1 MWLRSRPVA
10 PAPPPARSAAVGGD
24 GGMLRPR
31 RPVGPPDDV
40 RHRVGP
46 GLRGCRRRHPH
57 YVRLPL
63 ALADAARHRAG
74 AGGRVRQ
81 LPAAGRQADWL
92 AFGPAAGVVQHGS
105 GADPGAGSGRG
116 RRGPA
121 RRLGRLRAGRRA
133 HVRPR
138 ARLAGL
144 DRAGRGDLPRLAA
157 RRRVRDAAGA
167 HRRGPG
173 LSPVHAVPAGP
184 PAGAHGAADDR
195 RAARRR
201 LDRARGRGHGAGRR
215 RPGGRRRAGRGR
227 AGVGRTARC
236 RGPVAAGGVPRP
248 GRPADQPGQQAV
260 LRGRRRRA
268 RPAGRARRHSPGS
281 RRLHRALRAE
291 GPMSRRRPTGGSPM
305 TEVQIDPETLRAIIA
320 RELIGARQRTCM
332 LTDSVDE
339 ADLVRQ
345 HSPLMSPLV
354 WDLAHIANQEEL
366 WLLREV
372 GGREPMHPEIDPLYD
387 AFEHPRSER
396 PTLPLLP
403 PAEARAYGHEVR
415 GRVLDLLDRAPF
427 SGTRLLGNGFAFG
440 MIAQHEVQH
449 DETMLITHQIRAGAP
464 VLAAPAPGP
473 APADA
478 FRLPSEVLVPGGPF
492 TMGTS
497 TEPWALDNE
506 RPAHTVQVAPFY
518 LDTTPVTCGAYAQFI
533 DDGGYDD
540 RRWWTRAGWEHR
552 QKAGLTAPLYWRR
565 EGRQWTRRV
574 VGRQEPITPDEPVV
588 DVAWDA

>member
-1 MWLRSRPVA
+1 
-10 PAPPPARSAAVGGD
+10 
-24 GGMLRPR
+24 
-31 RPVGPPDDV
+31 
-40 RHRVGP
+40 
-46 GLRGCRRRHPH
+46 
-57 YVRLPL
+57 
-63 ALADAARHRAG
+63 
-74 AGGRVRQ
+74 
-81 LPAAGRQADWL
+81 
-92 AFGPAAGVVQHGS
+92 
-105 GADPGAGSGRG
+105 
-116 RRGPA
+116 
-121 RRLGRLRAGRRA
+121 
-133 HVRPR
+133 
-138 ARLAGL
+138 
-144 DRAGRGDLPRLAA
+144 
-157 RRRVRDAAGA
+157 
-167 HRRGPG
+167 
-173 LSPVHAVPAGP
+173 
-184 PAGAHGAADDR
+184 
-195 RAARRR
+195 
-201 LDRARGRGHGAGRR
+201 
-215 RPGGRRRAGRGR
+215 
-227 AGVGRTARC
+227 
-236 RGPVAAGGVPRP
+236 
-248 GRPADQPGQQAV
+248 
-260 LRGRRRRA
+260 
-268 RPAGRARRHSPGS
+268 
-281 RRLHRALRAE
+281 
-291 GPMSRRRPTGGSPM
+291 M
-305 TEVQIDPETLRAIIA
+305 TEVQLDPETLRAIIA
-320 RELIGARQRTCM
+320 RELTGARQRTTL

-427 SGTRLLGNGFAFG
+427 SGTRLLGDGFAFG

-464 VLAAPAPGP
+464 VLAARAPDP

-540 RRWWTRAGWEHR
+540 PRWWTAAGWEHR
-552 QKAGLTAPLYWRR
+552 QDAGLTAPLYWRS
-565 EGRQWTRRV
+565 EGPQWTRRV
-574 VGRQEPITPDEPVV
+574 FGRQEPIVPNEPVLHV
-588 DVAWDA
+588 SWYEADAYARWAGRRLPTEAEWEKAARFDPATGLTRRYPWGNADPDTSHANLGQAFLRPAPAGSYPGGAAPCGARQLIGDVWEWTSSDFSPYPGFEAWPYKEYSEVFFGPEYKMLRGGSFAVSPVVSRGTFRNWDYPIRRQIFAGFRTARSGTPETA